1 MKYFYGVLAVLGTIL
16 PYSQLLPWLYSY
28 GFSMSQFFA
37 EMSQSR
43 MGAFAWWDVIISI
56 IVVIGFIIYEGKRK
70 GMKHLWVPIIASF
83 TVGVSLALPLF
94 LLLRQIHIEKQEK
107 NQA

>member
-1 MKYFYGVLAVLGTIL
+1 MN
-16 PYSQLLPWLYSY
+16 
-28 GFSMSQFFA
+28 
-37 EMSQSR
+37 QSR

-70 GMKHLWVPIIASF
+70 GMRHLWIPIIASL

-94 LLLRQIHIEKQEK
+94 LLFRQVHLEKQERH
-107 NQA
+107 QV

>member
-16 PYSQLLPWLYSY
+16 PYSQLLPWLYHY
-28 GFSMSQFFA
+28 GFNLTQFFA
-37 EMSQSR
+37 EMNQSR

-70 GMKHLWVPIIASF
+70 GMRHLWIPIIASL

-94 LLLRQIHIEKQEK
+94 LLFRQIHLEKQERH
-107 NQA
+107 QV